1 MKSSVDSEAAVGEK
15 MVDAPWLDALKK
27 ALISTGLD
35 SEDLYALLEASIVTE
50 KLIFLR
56 LSMTPRTDSASL

>member
-15 MVDAPWLDALKK
+15 MVDVPWLDALKK

-35 SEDLYALLEASIVTE
+35 SEGQ
-50 KLIFLR
+50 R
-56 LSMTPRTDSASL
+56 